1 MGRDSAGATHKMH
14 RYVSRYAANERAER
28 TATFTAGDRVVVRPM
43 TGAAN
48 PYAGRF
54 GAVTEATEVDGEPV
68 YHVLLDYYGEE
79 EEAGQPVAFFA
90 AELRRTNTPK
100 PSA

>member
-1 MGRDSAGATHKMH
+1 MGKDFAGATHKMH
-14 RYVSRYAANERAER
+14 RYVSRYSATMRAER
-28 TATFTAGDRVVVRPM
+28 AGTFAVGDRVVVRPM
-43 TGAAN
+43 EGAAN

-54 GAVTEATEVDGEPV
+54 GAVTEATVVDGESV

-90 AELRRTNTPK
+90 DELRRTHAPK
-100 PSA
+100 ASA

>member
-1 MGRDSAGATHKMH
+1 MSGDSAGATHKMH
-14 RYVSRYAANERAER
+14 RYVSRYAASERAKR
-28 TATFTAGDRVVVRPM
+28 AATFATGDRVIVRPM
-43 TGAAN
+43 EGAAN

-90 AELRRTNTPK
+90 GELRRTHAPN

>member
-14 RYVSRYAANERAER
+14 RYVSRYTDTGR
-28 TATFTAGDRVVVRPM
+28 TARAATFAAGDRVIVGPM
-43 TGAAN
+43 EGAAN

-54 GAVTEATEVDGEPV
+54 GTVTETPEVDGEPV

-79 EEAGQPVAFFA
+79 EEAGQPVAFYTG
-90 AELRRTNTPK
+90 ELRRTHAPK
-100 PSA
+100 SSA